1 MISRISTVQITWQF
15 STQLNFL
22 APKKRGEP
30 CMSLCDQ
37 KLFIKKVHC
46 LVRTL
51 KSLNK
56 WDPFQMHFQIFFTLI
71 KKKKKS
77 LAFHTHFNT
86 FSQGFLH
93 FCKVAFRSIF
103 CLSLID
109 HKEKYLYRFIGLKI
123 ILLFSLFSK

>member
-1 MISRISTVQITWQF
+1 MGSLSDALSDIF
-15 STQLNFL
+15 HFDL
-22 APKKRGEP
+22 KK
-30 CMSLCDQ
+30 
-37 KLFIKKVHC
+37 
-46 LVRTL
+46 
-51 KSLNK
+51 N
-56 WDPFQMHFQIFFTLI
+56 
-71 KKKKKS
+71 KKS

-123 ILLFSLFSK
+123 ILLFSFFFK